1 MDNKVY
7 IKELFILNN
16 KLKRLLD
23 TKHQKNGLH
32 SGQAR
37 VLIYLYRNKDQEI
50 YQKDIESTFQIR
62 GGSVTGIID
71 SLVKYDYIKRVSLE
85 SDKRK
90 RKIVLTLKGET
101 FAEHGIETTT
111 HMESRI
117 NDLMDEKERV
127 VFESVLLKMNNW
139 IDEEEQNEKTN

>member
-7 IKELFILNN
+7 IKEFFILTN

-37 VLIYLYRNKDQEI
+37 ILIYLYKNKEKEVF
-50 YQKDIESTFQIR
+50 QKDIENTFQIR

-71 SLVKYDYIKRVSLE
+71 SLTKHDYIKRVSLK

-90 RKIVLTLKGET
+90 RKIVLTDKGET
-101 FAEHGIETTT
+101 FAKRGVDTNVY
-111 HMESRI
+111 ME
-117 NDLMDEKERV
+117 NKLNNLMDETEKS
-127 VFESVLLKMNNW
+127 VFEAVLMKINHW
-139 IDEEEQNEKTN
+139 IDAEEQYEKTV

>member
-7 IKELFILNN
+7 IRELFILNN

-71 SLVKYDYIKRVSLE
+71 SLVKYDYIKRVRLE

-101 FAEHGIETTT
+101 
-111 HMESRI
+111 
-117 NDLMDEKERV
+117 
-127 VFESVLLKMNNW
+127 
-139 IDEEEQNEKTN
+139 